1 MNFNFFL
8 TTELDNY
15 LIWILFVFANICFC
29 GGPWCDRY
37 RQELPAE
44 PIMPSTGGL
53 ESDTHGAKIC
63 NWNSAMKISVYSK
76 TNKLDFSFWGNI
88 AYLVN
93 ASKMYIFPIF
103 RNCVYWKIL
112 YKNFGTRNYLVYKQK
127 GAISS
132 IVGRGLSKIQS
143 VLADELDFD
152 IEPTLHDRL
161 NFYQVRF

>member
-15 LIWILFVFANICFC
+15 LIWILFVFANICICGGGGPWCDLIWILFVFANICFC

-53 ESDTHGAKIC
+53 ESDTHGAKVC

-93 ASKMYIFPIF
+93 ASKMYIFPNF
-103 RNCVYWKIL
+103 SELCIL
-112 YKNFGTRNYLVYKQK
+112 EDTLQK
-127 GAISS
+127 LWHSELPS
-132 IVGRGLSKIQS
+132 I
-143 VLADELDFD
+143 
-152 IEPTLHDRL
+152 
-161 NFYQVRF
+161 